1 MDEKN
6 RRKNKM
12 LAIIFISVMIF
23 LILMFF
29 ISQIVAFAD
38 PAAHNYRIERLK
50 PHETVDGYLHT
61 GENIISLVFMA
72 ILVVYLTVFLL
83 LVLFKKNSM
92 HLVMVVLGGVLFLA
106 YTLTRII
113 YCFNEGST
121 SIIVA
126 LFYLGSLAAGCFM
139 LYQFVRRGIDGD
151 ALTPYYA
158 AAIICFGLYFF
169 ASATKSSYSLL
180 NAYSHMVTI
189 IDDIE
194 TGDSHSIVD
203 VVYWGGYATTRLFAL
218 LYGLIIFVNM
228 NFSFKPEEVLASEA
242 EVAK

>member
-1 MDEKN
+1 MEEKA

-50 PHETVDGYLHT
+50 PHETIDGYLHT
-61 GENIISLVFMA
+61 GENIISLVFMS
-72 ILVVYLTVFLL
+72 ILLVYLIAFLL
-83 LVLFKKNSM
+83 LTIFQKNSM
-92 HLVMVVLGGVLFLA
+92 HLSMVVLGGVLFLA

-126 LFYLGSLAAGCFM
+126 IFYLGSFAAGCYM
-139 LYQFVRRGIDGD
+139 IYQFVRRGIDGD
-151 ALTPYYA
+151 ALTPYYV
-158 AAIICFGLYFF
+158 AAILCFGLYFF

-194 TGDSHSIVD
+194 TGDGHSIVD

-218 LYGLIIFVNM
+218 LYGLVIFVNM
-228 NFSFKPEEVLASEA
+228 NFAFKPEEVLAPIE
-242 EVAK
+242 ENE